1 MLTSLFLSY
10 NKSLQSSYVK
20 KWLIHLILI
29 FLAVCFMLHINSS
42 LAGEFIQNVTMLYTF
57 GVLFPSVLLIT
68 VQFSGAL
75 GAPEIN
81 LGCFLAFSDHNIYP
95 SWFGDAVR
103 YTAAPGFRLMLLFTL
118 KFETGLTRK
127 YDFEFVRE
135 PHLRLQLLELESYWN
150 LKESVTTV

>member
-1 MLTSLFLSY
+1 MLQCSTHSECCFLR
-10 NKSLQSSYVK
+10 
-20 KWLIHLILI
+20 
-29 FLAVCFMLHINSS
+29 
-42 LAGEFIQNVTMLYTF
+42 
-57 GVLFPSVLLIT
+57 VLLIT

-118 KFETGLTRK
+118 KFETGLTQK